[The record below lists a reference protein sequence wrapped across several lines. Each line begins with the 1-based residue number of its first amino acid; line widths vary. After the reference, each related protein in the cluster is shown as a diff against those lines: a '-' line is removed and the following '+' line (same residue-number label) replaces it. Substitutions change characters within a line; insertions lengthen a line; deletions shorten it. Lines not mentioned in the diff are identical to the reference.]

1 MSATAPLEV
10 PEPVL
15 DAAAAAVPGIL
26 RRMVSFDTVIVE
38 HFDPPHEDAE
48 HQEFLAGYLRD
59 LGLEVELFE
68 PDLAEFDHH
77 PMYRPGQTFSGRPIL
92 WARLPGRGGGR
103 SLLFNGHMD
112 TVQAEPLEDWTH
124 DPWGAE
130 IVDGRLYGRGSCD
143 MKGGIAAAIAVV
155 QALVTTGTQLDGDLF
170 LNVVPFEEV
179 NGMGTT
185 ATMLRGLRADA
196 AVCCEPT
203 ELNPLIACRGILL
216 AELQARG
223 RSAHAEI
230 IQPHHSEG
238 GGVSAID
245 KLINLLIGLRLLNE
259 DWRTRPDKQHWLLS
273 TPYVLPTVVQ
283 GGSFASNWP
292 AEATA
297 LLNVCYLPG
306 EADADGYGSA
316 VKAELES
323 AIAALAATD
332 SWLTEHPPRLDWL
345 CDFPARELER
355 GHPLVTLTQRAAH
368 RQGIPGSHLVGF
380 DTWADQVMVMKEGGI
395 PCVCFGPG
403 SILNAHAA
411 DEFVPLAD
419 LEACTRVYA
428 DVAIRWTAADSETK

>member
-1 MSATAPLEV
+1 MSAATGMEV
-10 PEPVL
+10 PQRVL
-15 DAAAAAVPGIL
+15 DEAAAEVVGIV
-26 RRMVSFDTVIVE
+26 RKMVSFDTVIVE
-38 HFDPPHEDAE
+38 HDDPPHQDAE
-48 HQEFLAGYLRD
+48 HQRFLAAYLRD
-59 LGLEVELFE
+59 LGLAVELFE
-68 PDLAEFDHH
+68 PDLATFESH
-77 PMYRPGQTFSGRPIL
+77 PMYRPGQTFNDRPIL
-92 WARLPGRGGGR
+92 WARLPGRGIGR

-112 TVQAEPLEDWTH
+112 TVQAEPLADWTH

-143 MKGGIAAAIAVV
+143 MKGGIAAAIAVIH
-155 QALVTTGTQLDGDLF
+155 ALVATGTKLDGDLL

-185 ATMLRGLRADA
+185 ATMLRGYRADA

-216 AELQARG
+216 AELSVRG

-230 IQPHHSEG
+230 IQPHHSRG

-245 KLINLLIGLRLLNE
+245 KLIDLLLGLRRLNQ
-259 DWRTRPDKQHWLLS
+259 DWAVRPDKQHWLLS
-273 TPYVLPTVVQ
+273 TPYVLPTVMR

-292 AEATA
+292 AEASA
-297 LLNVCYLPG
+297 LLNVCYLPR
-306 EADADGYGSA
+306 EVDADGYGSL

-323 AIAALAATD
+323 VIAALAATD
-332 SWLTEHPPRLDWL
+332 SWLSENPPRLEWL
-345 CDFPARELER
+345 CDFPALELDR
-355 GHPLVTLTQRAAH
+355 DHPLVTLTQEAAE
-368 RQGIPGSHLVGF
+368 RQGVPGSHLVGF
-380 DTWADQVMVMKEGGI
+380 DTWADQIMVMKEGGI

-428 DVAIRWTAADSETK
+428 DIAVRWTALSK